1 MAIHSKQDQKKVY
14 DGGIVAGSLLVPE
27 SRGIARLLLEGGDE
41 NIWKDAIMKGNILQ
55 KRSPKT
61 AKIQGS
67 LIQKRLILMHSP
79 HWEMVVHGHAAL
91 ATQAV
96 MAAAIKHSHL
106 IGDFMQSVVREHWRT
121 FQKSISD
128 SDWHHFMENCAQL
141 DPRVDA
147 WTEKTRAKVKQVV
160 FRVLA
165 EAGYIQSTKSRL
177 LQPVSIEPELRKYL
191 DAHSEAYVLR
201 CMSATE

>member
-1 MAIHSKQDQKKVY
+1 MAPHSTQGQKKTY

-27 SRGIARLLLEGGDE
+27 SREVARLLLQGKDK
-41 NIWKDAIMKGNILQ
+41 NAWKDAIMKGNILQ
-55 KRSPKT
+55 KRSPET
-61 AKIQGS
+61 AKRQGR
-67 LIQKRLILMHSP
+67 LIQKRLSLMNP
-79 HWEMVVHGHAAL
+79 EHWELVSEGHAAL

-121 FQKSISD
+121 FQKTISD

-141 DPRVDA
+141 DPRVDT
-147 WTEKTRAKVKQVV
+147 WTDKTRAKLKQVV
-160 FRVLA
+160 FRILA
-165 EAGYIQSTKSRL
+165 EAGYIQSTKSRQ
-177 LQPVSIEPELRKYL
+177 LQPVSIEPALRKYL